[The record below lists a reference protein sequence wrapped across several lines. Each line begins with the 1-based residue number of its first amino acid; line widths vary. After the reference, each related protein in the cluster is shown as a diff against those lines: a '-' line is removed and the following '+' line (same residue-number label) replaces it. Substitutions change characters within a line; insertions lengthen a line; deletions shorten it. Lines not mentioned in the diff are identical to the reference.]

1 MIIFA
6 GVKRIYMPGKNQF
19 TSCTISTNKCRCFEK
34 LNDEEKKLLDSKSVV
49 IKYRKG
55 EIVCKKGSFASHVM
69 FLERGLAKV
78 FIEDGV
84 NKLVLKIVPPGTLF
98 GLTSLGDENNSF
110 QYSVSAYI
118 DSEIMQIDIATFRE
132 LLMRNPVFSK
142 DVIETLSANNAQ
154 ISGRFFCLTHKQ
166 SFGRLADIL
175 VCLSERIFKNDDFEL
190 PLSRKE
196 LAELS
201 GMSPE
206 TVVRILKKFN
216 EDGFIQMNGKNLSIK
231 DMNRL
236 KHISETG

>member
-1 MIIFA
+1 M
-6 GVKRIYMPGKNQF
+6 KNSMPNKSQF
-19 TSCTISTNKCRCFEK
+19 TGCTVSMKGCKCFDK
-34 LNDEEKKLLDSKSVV
+34 LTAEEQILLDSKSVV
-49 IKYRKG
+49 IRYKKG
-55 EIVCKKGSFASHVM
+55 EVVCKKGSFASHVM
-69 FLERGLAKV
+69 FLEQGLAKV
-78 FIEDGV
+78 FIDDGV
-84 NKLVLKIVPPGTLF
+84 NTLVLKIVPTGTLF
-98 GLTSLGDENNSF
+98 GLTSLGDENNTF
-110 QYSVSAYI
+110 QYSVMAYVESDI
-118 DSEIMQIDIATFRE
+118 RQIDIVTFRL
-132 LLMRNPVFSK
+132 LLMQNAAFAK
-142 DVIETLSANNAQ
+142 EVIETLSANSSQ

-175 VCLSERIFKNDDFEL
+175 ICLSERIFKNDDFEL

-216 EDGFIQMNGKNLSIK
+216 EDGFIQMNGKSLSIK

>member
-1 MIIFA
+1 MIF
-6 GVKRIYMPGKNQF
+6 YMPGKNQF
-19 TSCTISTNKCRCFEK
+19 TSCTVSTNKCICFDK
-34 LNDEEKKLLDSKSVV
+34 LTDEERDLLDSKSVI
-49 IKYRKG
+49 IKYKKG

-69 FLERGLAKV
+69 ILESGLAKV
-78 FIEDGV
+78 FIEDGA

-110 QYSVSAYI
+110 QYSVMVYI
-118 DSEIMQIDIATFRE
+118 DSEIRQIDIGTFKE
-132 LLMRNPVFSK
+132 LLYRNAPFSK
-142 DVIETLSANNAQ
+142 EVIEMLSANSAQ

-175 VCLSERIFKNDDFEL
+175 ICLSERIFKNDNFEL

-216 EDGFIQMNGKNLSIK
+216 EDGFIQMNGKSLLIK
-231 DMNRL
+231 DMLRL
-236 KHISETG
+236 KHVSETG